1 MYMPFKD
8 QDKSREYHQQYYHRV
23 RKPRAISSTIE
34 DTDTLYE
41 DTEPIDRAPPPPH
54 RIVLQQSLPQR
65 PIFQQSPY
73 SSIRFV

>member
-8 QDKSREYHQQYYHRV
+8 QDKSRDYHQQYYHRV

-41 DTEPIDRAPPPPH
+41 DTEPIAIAPPH